1 MSNSVNTNAQLYSAL
16 GALNTARL
24 AADRAE
30 KKLQTGYETADAAD
44 DAAIFAVSQQIRAD
58 VQSWDEVMRAQAPA
72 KAAVIAASAGLD
84 TISGLVNKLKATVIA
99 YAGAQ
104 GATEQTIYA
113 NDANQ
118 ILAQINSVAATATVN
133 GTNLL
138 SQADIGSS
146 TNSNT
151 SSVSLGAPT
160 SSSGGFGL
168 STTTYPL
175 PAGQAGTVV
184 LRYDM
189 YGAPDGAAL
198 DYNGLTVATTGG
210 LVSGQGVLTFN
221 YGGGAPASIDVVMN
235 GGSVGTAWSYTLEF
249 VTPTLAGAPT
259 AEPTGSYKVIADTQ
273 GNQTSIRSVDST
285 TTGLGL
291 NPWSI
296 TPTATALT
304 AVDYALS
311 LVAGNLGYYAE
322 RARTLDSVK
331 QIALTTMDAMVGG
344 LGALADA
351 DIGKAQAQA
360 LAARARIDLA
370 TQGVGIANQ
379 FQKAILGF
387 LDGGRGG

>member
-16 GALNTARL
+16 GSLSTARL

-30 KKLQTGYETADAAD
+30 KKLQTGFEIADAAD

-72 KAAVIAASAGLD
+72 KAVVTGALAGL
-84 TISGLVNKLKATVIA
+84 TAISELVNKLKATVIA

-104 GATEQTIYA
+104 SATEQTIYS

-118 ILAQINSVAATATVN
+118 ILQQINSVTSTSAVN
-133 GTNLL
+133 GSNLL
-138 SQADIGSS
+138 TQADIGSS
-146 TNSNT
+146 TNPNT
-151 SSVSLGAPT
+151 SSVSLGAPA
-160 SSSGGFGL
+160 SSAGGFGL

-175 PAGQAGTVV
+175 PAGQSGTVV
-184 LRYDM
+184 LRYNM
-189 YGAPDGAAL
+189 FGAPDGAAL
-198 DYNGLTVATTGG
+198 DYNGGTVATTGG

-235 GGSVGTAWSYTLEF
+235 GGSAGTAWQYTLEF
-249 VTPTLAGAPT
+249 VTPTLAGAPS
-259 AEPTGSYKVIADTQ
+259 AEPTGSYKVIADPQ
-273 GNQTSIRSVDST
+273 GSQTSIRSVDST

-304 AVDYALS
+304 AIDSALV
-311 LVAGNLGYYAE
+311 LVAGNLAYYAE

-331 QIALTTMDAMVGG
+331 QVALSTMDAMVGG

-370 TQGVGIANQ
+370 QQGVGIANR

-387 LDGGRGG
+387 LEGAKGG

>member
-16 GALNTARL
+16 GALNTARTL
-24 AADRAE
+24 ADRAE
-30 KKLQTGYETADAAD
+30 KRLQTGLEVADASD

-58 VQSWDEVMRAQAPA
+58 VQSWEEVMRAQSPA
-72 KAAVIAASAGLD
+72 TAAVTGASAGLK
-84 TISGLVNKLKATVIA
+84 TISDLLNRLKATVIA
-99 YAGAQ
+99 YAGAHV
-104 GATEQTIYA
+104 ATEQAIYS

-118 ILAQINSVAATATVN
+118 ILAQIDSVVSTSTVN
-133 GTNLL
+133 GTNML

-146 TNSNT
+146 TAPGT
-151 SSVSLGAPT
+151 GSVSLGAPAN
-160 SSSGGFGL
+160 SAGGFGL

-175 PAGQAGTVV
+175 PAGTPGTVV

-198 DYNGLTVATTGG
+198 VYNGGTVATTGG

-221 YGGGAPASIDVVMN
+221 YGGGAPASIDVEMN

-249 VTPTLAGAPT
+249 VTPTLAGAPS
-259 AEPTGSYKVIADTQ
+259 AQPTGSYQVIADPQ
-273 GNQTSIRSVDST
+273 GNQTRIRTVDAT
-285 TTGLGL
+285 ATGLGL

-304 AVDYALS
+304 AIDYAQE
-311 LVAGNLGYYAE
+311 LVGVHMGYYAE
-322 RARTLDSVK
+322 RARTLESVA
-331 QIALTTMDAMVGG
+331 QNARVSMDAIVGG

-360 LAARARIDLA
+360 LAARARIELA
-370 TQGVGIANQ
+370 QQGVGIANK

-387 LDGGRGG
+387 LEGAKGG